1 MSEDP
6 VSNEQARSDQSMIE
20 QGVTKQ
26 TRCWVKTVIVENNF
40 CPFAQRELERG
51 SIRYSVKPDRDAK
64 SALQALIDECI
75 QLDNNEA
82 IETTLLIF
90 PEGFQHFED
99 YLELVELADGLLAD
113 QGYESVYQVASFHP
127 DYCFAGA
134 EQNDAAN
141 YTNRSPYPMLH
152 LIREASLEQVL
163 NGYPEPEKIPESNI
177 ERARELG
184 LEAMQRQLEACCS
197 IDKR

>member
-1 MSEDP
+1 MSENP
-6 VSNEQARSDQSMIE
+6 VSSEQARSDQSMIE
-20 QGVTKQ
+20 QGVIKQ

-40 CPFAQRELERG
+40 CPFARRELERG
-51 SIRYSVKPDRDAK
+51 SIRYSVKPDRAAE
-64 SALQALIDECI
+64 SALKTMIDECV

-90 PEGFQHFED
+90 PEGFQGFED
-99 YLELVELADGLLAD
+99 YLELVELAEGLLAD

-152 LIREASLEQVL
+152 LIREASLEQAL
-163 NGYPEPEKIPESNI
+163 DNYPEPEKIPERNI

-184 LEAMQRQLEACCS
+184 LEEMQRRLEACCS

>member
-1 MSEDP
+1 MSENP
-6 VSNEQARSDQSMIE
+6 ARGEQARSDQGMIE

-40 CPFAQRELERG
+40 CPFARRELERG

-64 SALQALIDECI
+64 SALQTVIDECI
-75 QLDNNEA
+75 QLDNNED

-90 PEGFQHFED
+90 PEGFQDFED
-99 YLELVELADGLLAD
+99 YLELVELAEGLLAD

-152 LIREASLEQVL
+152 LIREASLEQAL
-163 NGYPEPEKIPESNI
+163 NSYPEPEKIPERNI

-184 LEAMQRQLEACCS
+184 LEAMQRRLEACCS